1 MGASITSES
10 AAAGSHAPGSLM
22 PPPATITGRSLDSM
36 RRTAAASAAG
46 SGAGELWLRYRSG
59 IRVAATGVWAD
70 STSRGRLMCTGPLRG
85 ASATRWLSEV
95 FLVTGSLL
103 VDFLDVSDASRQHAG
118 ERWCS
123 CSRIRG
129 VLWRVR
135 IPSILARRPCGCRF
149 VRRGQR
155 SARHCCRT
163 AHRTT
168 PSLPSRSAQRRSGSR
183 LHGDRSAAQSTGERS
198 SRTRC

>member
-59 IRVAATGVWAD
+59 LRVATTGVWAD

-85 ASATRWLSEV
+85 ASATRCASWMNSCTRSADGTLQV
-95 FLVTGSLL
+95 FLVTGVKSACW
-103 VDFLDVSDASRQHAG
+103 STSWNASRWTCPLDNMPASAITA
-118 ERWCS
+118 EYAAFACANP
-123 CSRIRG
+123 
-129 VLWRVR
+129 VT
-135 IPSILARRPCGCRF
+135 RF
-149 VRRGQR
+149 VAPGPFCP
-155 SARHCCRT
+155 AK
-163 AHRTT
+163 TT
-168 PSLPSRSAQRRSGSR
+168 PACPDARA
-183 LHGDRSAAQSTGERS
+183 
-198 SRTRC
+198 